1 MKKITLTIGLSL
13 LSFVCFAQYQTE
25 ETSDVPKSERKT
37 EYIIVLDDEVVNG
50 NIDILLN
57 GNHLREEIINDL
69 PEHEL
74 AHDVPEPEDI
84 HSKFIEGSYGYN
96 EYALRYQYDPR
107 NTDAFVS

>member
-1 MKKITLTIGLSL
+1 MKKITLIIGM
-13 LSFVCFAQYQTE
+13 SFVSLVSFAQQQIDE
-25 ETSDVPKSERKT
+25 LSELPKSERKT

-57 GNHLREEIINDL
+57 GNHLRDAISRDL

-96 EYALRYQYDPR
+96 DYALRYQYDPLTPER
-107 NTDAFVS
+107 VMS